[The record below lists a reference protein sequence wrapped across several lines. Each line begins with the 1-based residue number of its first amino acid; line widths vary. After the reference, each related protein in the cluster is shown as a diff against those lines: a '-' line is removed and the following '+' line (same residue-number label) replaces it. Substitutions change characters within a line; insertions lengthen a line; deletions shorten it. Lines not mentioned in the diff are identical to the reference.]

1 MLLLHTDEKKKVIM
15 QIKTARGKK
24 LRSCNKN
31 VTSKSNDS
39 NFVIGLLNLC
49 NAQASLLVQTKNTA
63 DTSQNFLQ
71 HSYNFQYKFQKFSQ
85 KLSAS
90 LLDFSA
96 MLSFSREGRKPT
108 LTQRS
113 FRTVCRK
120 PTIDPRAG
128 TKLSCYVF
136 IPIHTILW

>member
-1 MLLLHTDEKKKVIM
+1 M

-49 NAQASLLVQTKNTA
+49 NAQASLLVRTKNTA

-120 PTIDPRAG
+120 PTIDARAG
-128 TKLSCYVF
+128 MKLSCYVF
-136 IPIHTILW
+136 IPIHTILS